1 MILKNLSISNSAII
15 VDEIQ
20 NSETITGTITVTTA
34 ELNKSDE
41 IWVALISKK
50 TQTSIIQQ
58 TINTQTGKISYDF
71 ELEINYGT
79 IVGRL
84 GLFPTSLIFGDSF
97 DLVVEA
103 YKDWAP
109 VEEMFIEQQDIVR
122 IINSRDFIFSKNIFS
137 RHEKNDIN
145 YSIEEVY
152 GELPYSVSLKVQY
165 LQPSSSVYEEVDAN
179 QTFILFPDSFFKLI
193 IYKNNEENIFFS
205 ANFNQN
211 EQIIFPTLVFPENE
225 NFILKFSGQ
234 ITFSE
239 TIQILIEKS
248 FSFQTKNNPGILFNF
263 SLSRQ
268 DYDKNNKLFSANYG
282 EKIKCFFELNIPEIN
297 FPNKFSEIS
306 IKIYEEGVLGAKI
319 LSISQDFISPKLY
332 SFERLLEGN
341 YSKDNSYGFY
351 LVINNGFYE
360 EIKKITIPAFLE
372 PTLRIEKNSIGL
384 WKNLPNNGFNT
395 ISDWTTGDSN
405 WFSKGD
411 ILSYKGNYYQK
422 ITNSQTTLNPLEDNI
437 NFKLVSSENIP
448 STFYSNAQLNYFSN
462 YLQFNQTNYWSERE
476 ISWNIL
482 NSEIEIDS
490 NQEPLSVRMNL
501 EGEVTL
507 EGTIKIGGSSSERII
522 GYLPNLCCPIYSKN
536 FIISVGPYN
545 TNYTL
550 SAKIRIEPSGEII
563 LVRIFN
569 GVNNYTNATKVN
581 LYFNIKY
588 TTGSLFYIPAK
599 DINYDEF
606 VGQKIF
612 GVFDRIYTSNNPN
625 FFYASSEQPSFE
637 LFTAFTNGVFWS
649 EYEGWK
655 NVPEDTNPYIVIN
668 GFSQNNSSFS
678 FSKLFL
684 SISEESL
691 SKISSINIYT
701 FSNNGLGYGNFLKT
715 FTNLEE
721 IDNDFGDLSL
731 IYENDTIFYRNEK
744 IKIEFI
750 KKQPSDVINVTSIA
764 IENPYRVCILHRN
777 PFSPIPPGDDT
788 EYWNTQEQIF

>member
-1 MILKNLSISNSAII
+1 MTLKNLLISNSAII
-15 VDEIQ
+15 IDELQ
-20 NSETITGTITVTTA
+20 DSATITGTITVTTA
-34 ELNKSDE
+34 ELNKSDH
-41 IWVALISKK
+41 IWISLVSRKTQKSLISQSIFYSEFNAG
-50 TQTSIIQQ
+50 TTSF
-58 TINTQTGKISYDF
+58 NF
-71 ELEINYGT
+71 EFEINDTT
-79 IVGRL
+79 IIDVL
-84 GLFPTSLIFGDSF
+84 GLFPTSLIFGDIF
-97 DLVVEA
+97 NLEIQA
-103 YKDWAP
+103 YKDWGP
-109 VEEMFIEQQDIVR
+109 VEEMFIEQQDIIR
-122 IINSRDFIFSKNIFS
+122 IINSKNFTFSENIFS
-137 RHEKNDIN
+137 RYKKNDIN
-145 YSIEEVY
+145 YSVEEVY
-152 GELPYSVSLKVQY
+152 GELPYSISLKALYPDGYQ
-165 LQPSSSVYEEVDAN
+165 EVDADN
-179 QTFILFPDSFFKLI
+179 SFILFSDSFFKLI
-193 IYKNNEENIFFS
+193 IYKDNEENIFFS

-211 EQIIFPTLVFPENE
+211 EQIVFPTLVFPENE
-225 NFILKFSGQ
+225 NFILKFLGQ
-234 ITFSE
+234 ITFTE
-239 TIQILIEKS
+239 EIQISIEES
-248 FSFQTKNNPGILFNF
+248 FSFQTKNNPGVLFNF

-268 DYDKNNKLFSANYG
+268 DYDKNEELFFAGYG
-282 EKIKCFFELNIPEIN
+282 ENIICSLELNIPEIN
-297 FPNKFSEIS
+297 FLNKFPNIS
-306 IKIYEEGVLGAKI
+306 IEIYEGDLIYDKKVF
-319 LSISQDFISPKLY
+319 SISQKFISPKLY
-332 SFERLLEGN
+332 SFNQLLEGS
-341 YSKDNSYGFY
+341 YSKDNNYDFY
-351 LVINNGFYE
+351 IIINNGFYE

-395 ISDWTTGDSN
+395 ISDWTTENSN
-405 WFSKGD
+405 LFSKGD
-411 ILSYKGNYYQK
+411 TLSYKGNYYQK
-422 ITNSQTTLNPLEDNI
+422 ITDSQTTLDPLKDNI

-448 STFYSNAQLNYFSN
+448 ATFYSNAQLNYFSN

-476 ISWNIL
+476 MSWNIL
-482 NSEIEIDS
+482 NSEIETDS

-545 TNYTL
+545 TNYAL

-569 GVNNYTNATKVN
+569 GINNYTNATKVN

-599 DINYDEF
+599 DINDYEY

-655 NVPEDTNPYIVIN
+655 NASEDTNPYIVIN
-668 GFSQNNSSFS
+668 GFSQNNSNFS

-684 SISEESL
+684 AISEESL

-721 IDNDFGDLSL
+721 IGNDFGYWSL

-764 IENPYRVCILHRN
+764 IENPYRVCVLHRN
-777 PFSPIPPGDDT
+777 PFSPISPGGDT
-788 EYWNTQEQIF
+788 EYWNTQEKIF